1 MAKLDSPQAITRRA
15 ALVLGLA
22 GAVGA
27 GALALARR
35 GPRTPDHMGDF
46 DLPALPELKGPNGF
60 PMKGFGAK
68 DLAGHM
74 SMVTLFASWRPECR
88 AEHDRLI
95 DLAARV
101 RSPVF
106 GALSLDK
113 AAAGVRFLSARG
125 NPFRAVGDDSR
136 ALSPARLER
145 RRPRLLRRRAGPAHR
160 ALLPRR
166 DFRARDQGRD
176 HPVARQG
183 LTPRSDRRPPHETT
197 ATPLWIFSA
206 CVDVTPASRTP
217 CVRSVVD
224 VSQSPPLTIVCMRAP
239 PFSVTST

>member
-15 ALVLGLA
+15 TLVLGLA

-27 GALALARR
+27 GAVALARR
-35 GPRTPDHMGDF
+35 GPRTPDRIGDF

-60 PMKGFGAK
+60 SMKGFGAK

-95 DLAARV
+95 ELAARV

-113 AAAGVRFLSARG
+113 TAAGVRFLSARG
-125 NPFRAVGDDSR
+125 NPFRAVGDNSKGAFAR
-136 ALSPARLER
+136 ALGAP
-145 RRPRLLRRRAGPAHR
+145 G
-160 ALLPRR
+160 
-166 DFRARDQGRD
+166 
-176 HPVARQG
+176 V
-183 LTPRSDRRPPHETT
+183 
-197 ATPLWIFSA
+197 
-206 CVDVTPASRTP
+206 PASYVVAPDLRI
-217 CVRSVVD
+217 VRSYLGEI
-224 VSQSPPLTIVCMRAP
+224 SAAAIKNEIIPLLGKI
-239 PFSVTST
+239 